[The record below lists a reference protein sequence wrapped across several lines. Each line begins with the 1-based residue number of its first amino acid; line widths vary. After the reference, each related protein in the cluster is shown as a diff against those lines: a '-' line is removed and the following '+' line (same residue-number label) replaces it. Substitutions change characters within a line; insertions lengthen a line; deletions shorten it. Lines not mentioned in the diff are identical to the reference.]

1 VSLRLRLAASL
12 LALASLA
19 PAALADNSATPPKLP
34 GKVALQQKLDAQ
46 VPLDLMMRDEAGRIV
61 RLRQF
66 FGQKPVI
73 LSFMYYRCPMLCS
86 MVQEAMTSALTEV
99 KFDIGREYD
108 VLTVSIDP
116 RDTPEAAAEKKD
128 HYVKRYGRLSAASG
142 WHFLTTNES
151 SIKRLTDSVGFQY
164 AYDPQADQFAHG
176 AVIMVLTP
184 DGRVSRYLP
193 GIEFRPRD
201 IRLALTEASQGKIGG
216 VSEQLLL
223 LCYHYDPAT
232 GKYGQGAMTLMRAGG
247 VATVLG
253 LAGFIFIMIRSERK
267 DGRSN
272 HESDET
278 LTK

>member
-1 VSLRLRLAASL
+1 MTLRTRLAASL

-19 PAALADNSATPPKLP
+19 AVARADNSATAPELP
-34 GKVALQQKLDAQ
+34 GKVALQQKLNAQ

-61 RLRQF
+61 RLREF
-66 FGQKPVI
+66 FGKKPVI

-86 MVQEAMTSALTEV
+86 MVQEGMTSALTEV
-99 KFDIGREYD
+99 KFDIGNEYD

-128 HYVKRYGRLSAASG
+128 HYVKRYGRLSASSG

-151 SIKRLTDSVGFQY
+151 SIKRLTDSVGFEY
-164 AYDPQADQFAHG
+164 AYDPKVDQFAHG

-193 GIEFRPRD
+193 GIEFKARD

-216 VSEQLLL
+216 ISEQLLL

-232 GKYGQGAMTLMRAGG
+232 GRYGKSAMAFVRAGG
-247 VATVLG
+247 IATVLALG
-253 LAGFIFIMIRSERK
+253 GFIFVMIRGERK
-267 DGRSN
+267 DGRTN
-272 HESDET
+272 PDSDET
-278 LTK
+278 TAK

>member
-1 VSLRLRLAASL
+1 MILRTRLAASL
-12 LALASLA
+12 LVLASLA
-19 PAALADNSATPPKLP
+19 GVAHAESSATAPALP
-34 GKVALQQKLDAQ
+34 GKVALQQKLNAQ

-61 RLRQF
+61 RLREF
-66 FGQKPVI
+66 FGKKPVI

-86 MVQEAMTSALTEV
+86 MVQEGMTNALTEV

-108 VLTVSIDP
+108 VVTVSIDP
-116 RDTPEAAAEKKD
+116 RDTPEGAAEKKE

-151 SIKRLTDSVGFQY
+151 SIKRLTDSVGFEY
-164 AYDPQADQFAHG
+164 AYDPKVDQFAHG

-184 DGRVSRYLP
+184 EGRVSRYLP
-193 GIEFRPRD
+193 GIEFKARD

-232 GKYGQGAMTLMRAGG
+232 GRYGKSAMAFVRAGG
-247 VATVLG
+247 IATVLALG
-253 LAGFIFIMIRSERK
+253 GFIFVMIRGERK
-267 DGRSN
+267 DGRTN
-272 HESDET
+272 PDSDET
-278 LTK
+278 TAK